1 MEIIVSS
8 TNLGVMFKA
17 SEAVLKKYGDK
28 TQVPES
34 IKGQSALSVLK
45 TLFGKDHF
53 SICTINNLC
62 KLHNIEMS
70 NEHRDWLD
78 SLHCVNF
85 KDMHPETREY
95 LFAICIEYFK
105 PVISMSYAQSN

>member
-28 TQVPES
+28 TTVPES
-34 IKGQSALSVLK
+34 IKGQSTLSVLK
-45 TLFGKDHF
+45 SLFGGNWFDICKLKD
-53 SICTINNLC
+53 LC

-70 NEHRDWLD
+70 NEHQQWFQ
-78 SLHCVNF
+78 SMHCIHF
-85 KDMHPETREY
+85 SDMHPETREY
-95 LFAICIEYFK
+95 MFALCIEYFK
-105 PVISMSYAQSN
+105 PVISMSYVAS